1 MGLPDG
7 APGALARQEAPRAA
21 GRLSRAS
28 AGTGRWSEL
37 VRRLR
42 RSHGALIGLVLL
54 VLLAAVAIAA
64 PVVAPYDPIRIS
76 DNALFSPGL
85 PYLLGTDQYGRDI
98 FSRIVFG
105 TRISLVIGLIS
116 VGIAASIGV
125 TIGLLAGYYGGWT
138 DGLLMW
144 LINVMLAVP
153 GILLALAIVTIR
165 GQPNLANLMVAVGIA
180 GIPTY
185 ARLVRGSVLAAKEN
199 LYIDAA
205 RVVGAP
211 TRLILTRHLLP
222 NVFAPVIVAA
232 TLGTG
237 TAILAAAALSFL
249 GLGSQPPSPEW
260 GRMLSE
266 GRAYLRDQ
274 WWISTF
280 PGLAIVVT
288 VLAMN
293 LLGDGLR
300 DALDPRLKL

>member
-1 MGLPDG
+1 MVQ
-7 APGALARQEAPRAA
+7 ASALAADRREVLTTQQAQTPLRIF
-21 GRLSRAS
+21 
-28 AGTGRWSEL
+28 W
-37 VRRLR
+37 RRLR
-42 RSHGALIGLVLL
+42 RSKGALVGMTILGLL
-54 VLLAAVAIAA
+54 VVAAAGAPFLA
-64 PVVAPYDPIRIS
+64 PFDPIKVT
-76 DNALFSPGL
+76 DNALFSPGV

-98 FSRIVFG
+98 LSRLIHG
-105 TRISLVIGLIS
+105 ARISLTIGLIS
-116 VGIAASIGV
+116 VGIAASCGV
-125 TIGLLAGYYGGWT
+125 LIGLIAGYYGRWV
-138 DGLLMW
+138 DGILMW

-165 GQPNLANLMVAVGIA
+165 NEPNLTNLMIAVGIS

-199 LYIDAA
+199 LYVDAA
-205 RVVGAP
+205 RVLGAP
-211 TRLILTRHLLP
+211 THTILFRHLLP
-222 NVFAPVIVAA
+222 NVIAPVIVAA

-237 TAILAAAALSFL
+237 TAILAAASLSFL

-266 GRAYLRDQ
+266 GRGYLRDQ

-280 PGLAIVVT
+280 PGLAIMLT

-300 DALDPRLKL
+300 DALDPRLTK

>member
-1 MGLPDG
+1 M
-7 APGALARQEAPRAA
+7 AESQALGTIRRRAA
-21 GRLSRAS
+21 ASRAP
-28 AGTGRWSEL
+28 AGRWRGL
-37 VRRLR
+37 WQRLR
-42 RSHGALIGLVLL
+42 RSKGAIAGLVILAVL
-54 VLLAAVAIAA
+54 VVLALAAPLIA
-64 PVVAPYDPIRIS
+64 PFDPIKVS
-76 DNALFSPGL
+76 NDALFSPGV
-85 PYLLGTDQYGRDI
+85 PYYLGSDQYGRDI
-98 FSRIVFG
+98 FSRILYG
-105 TRISLVIGLIS
+105 ARISLIIGLIS
-116 VGIAASIGV
+116 VGIAASLGV
-125 TIGLLAGYYGGWT
+125 TIGLVAGYYGRWV
-138 DGLLMW
+138 DSLLMW
-144 LINVMLAVP
+144 VINVMLAVP

-165 GQPNLANLMVAVGIA
+165 GTPSLTNLMIAVGIA
-180 GIPTY
+180 GVPTY

-199 LYIDAA
+199 LYVDAA

-211 TRLILTRHLLP
+211 TRTILVRHLLP
-222 NVFAPVIVAA
+222 NVIAPVIVAA

-280 PGLAIVVT
+280 PGLAIMLT

-300 DALDPRLKL
+300 DALDPRLKV